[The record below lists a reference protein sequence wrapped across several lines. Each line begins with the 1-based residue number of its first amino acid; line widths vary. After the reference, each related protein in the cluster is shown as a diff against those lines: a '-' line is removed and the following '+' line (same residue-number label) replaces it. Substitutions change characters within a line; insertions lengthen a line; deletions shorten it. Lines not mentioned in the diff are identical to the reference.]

1 MRSVFVEEVACC
13 GGNMHGGVSG
23 TRRMLGIL
31 SKNIQ
36 PIDRKSPANTVLGK
50 KGVLWLGCGR
60 RNAHCSGAARTVW
73 AERLFLFSNILQAFA
88 CARPKQKTSKSNDF
102 KASLFNLNWRRG
114 RDLNPRYPQGVH
126 KISSLAPST
135 TRPPLL
141 KKWHLLCQII
151 L

>member
-23 TRRMLGIL
+23 RRRMRGIL

-36 PIDRKSPANTVLGK
+36 STDRKSPANIVLGK
-50 KGVLWLGCGR
+50 TGMLWLGCGR
-60 RNAHCSGAARTVW
+60 RNVFYSGAARTVW
-73 AERLFLFSNILQAFA
+73 AERLFLFGNILQTSA

-141 KKWHLLCQII
+141 KKWHSLCQII